1 VGVEWSLSFFHR
13 PRDIAAQ
20 EARSKNV
27 CDIKSDRREWEEK
40 PRLRTEGE
48 REKKQMET
56 EPSWRRVGRERGR
69 VGFGEQACGWRSCLR
84 DPGERAPDPTHPIA
98 TAALAGSDPAA
109 AAPPA
114 ARARASLAV
123 LAASAAPQ
131 DGDEAIHVRLCLI
144 LPRTCPQARADR
156 RTHARA
162 HKYTHISTKVH
173 CHTTP
178 SCQS

>member
-1 VGVEWSLSFFHR
+1 MLQLKRCDPTMYVTSR
-13 PRDIAAQ
+13 AIA
-20 EARSKNV
+20 ENGRRNRG
-27 CDIKSDRREWEEK
+27 CGRRESERRSRW
-40 PRLRTEGE
+40 RQSRHGGGSGE
-48 REKKQMET
+48 
-56 EPSWRRVGRERGR
+56 RERGR
-69 VGFGEQACGWRSCLR
+69 VGFGEQACGWKSCLR
-84 DPGERAPDPTHPIA
+84 DPGERAPDPTHPVA